1 MPMAQLFLIWCMQE
15 SGLKILFAINPISG
29 GKKKQDYEANIRQFF
44 KDRPEQIECFLL
56 DGSFDQESIRHW
68 INTWKPDK
76 VVAVG
81 GDGTVS
87 MIAKSLL
94 NSGIPLGILPAGSAN
109 GMATELQLPSD
120 LNEALKVIQGNCLQ
134 PCDVLEV
141 NEKYYCLHL
150 SDIGLN
156 AKLIRYFEEGSLRG
170 MLGYAKVALRVLWKK
185 RWMKIHLQT
194 KGKTIE
200 REALMAVFANART
213 YGTGAVINPDGVLDD
228 GLFEV
233 ILIKKLALSEIIKA
247 MIDHGRFN
255 PKKFEIVQAEAVS
268 ITTDH
273 RVDFQVDGEYLGKIQ
288 QFKARVLPSALQI
301 LVAKPAA
308 KDGVA

>member
-1 MPMAQLFLIWCMQE
+1 MAQLLWLSCMQE
-15 SGLKILFAINPISG
+15 SGPKILFAINPISG
-29 GKKKQDYEANIRQFF
+29 GKKKQNHEETIRQFF
-44 KDRPEQIECFLL
+44 KDRPEQVECFML
-56 DGSFDQESIRHW
+56 DGSYDQESIRHW
-68 INTWKPDK
+68 IDSWKPDK

-109 GMATELQLPSD
+109 GMATELQLPSN
-120 LNEALKVIQGNCLQ
+120 LQAALKVIEGNHLQ
-134 PCDVLEV
+134 ACDVLEI

-156 AKLIRYFEEGSLRG
+156 AKLIKYFEEGSLRG
-170 MLGYAKVALRVLWKK
+170 MLGYAKVAARVLWKK
-185 RWMKIHLQT
+185 RMMKIQLQT
-194 KGKTIE
+194 KGKQIQ
-200 REALMAVFANART
+200 REALMAVFANARK

-233 ILIKKLALSEIIKA
+233 ILIKKLALSEIFKA

-255 PKKFEIVQAEAVS
+255 PKKFEILQAEA
-268 ITTDH
+268 ITIETDH
-273 RVDFQVDGEYLGKIQ
+273 RADFQVDGEYLGKTTR
-288 QFKARVLPSALQI
+288 FTAKVLPSALKI
-301 LVAKPAA
+301 LVAPPTA
-308 KDGVA
+308 